1 MAVGSPGIEIV
12 GTPEAADDAEHR
24 ASVENIHVWR
34 IDLNG
39 VHSKHTLLEVI
50 ARELRIP
57 DYFGHN
63 WDALEEC
70 LRDFDEGK
78 GWLIIFESADSLL
91 RLPVQDLVTFR
102 EILSST
108 MHFWGSEGRTFKILF
123 VGSPVLSEEFLFPGP
138 ARRGG

>member
-91 RLPVQDLVTFR
+91 RLPPQRSPQNRPMAVTP
-102 EILSST
+102 
-108 MHFWGSEGRTFKILF
+108 K
-123 VGSPVLSEEFLFPGP
+123 P
-138 ARRGG
+138 ANENWHGT